1 MPQNQ
6 MLFFPSFRV
15 DFYPAGRMF
24 ASAGLQLGQG
34 YPGTLFRV
42 GNGFVRG
49 ELAPL
54 QTASAAPLPSPGRD
68 GHRSGRPW
76 PIKPEHDKRMAPRRT
91 VMEGAIVGWWPRCSC
106 VCPPLSF
113 AFSFCPLFIRLSRV
127 PSGLILARLP
137 LAIRANIVSATP
149 FSLVPELGQP

>member
-49 ELAPL
+49 KLVPL
-54 QTASAAPLPSPGRD
+54 QTATAAPLPSPGRD

-76 PIKPEHDKRMAPRRT
+76 PIKPEHDKRMTPKRT
-91 VMEGAIVGWWPRCSC
+91 VMEGGDRWLVA
-106 VCPPLSF
+106 
-113 AFSFCPLFIRLSRV
+113 ALFL
-127 PSGLILARLP
+127 RLP
-137 LAIRANIVSATP
+137 TSLVRILVLPSLHSPFQSAIRANSGSFASRNT
-149 FSLVPELGQP
+149 SEYCLGNALLPGT